1 MEIPEKSGI
10 LSMVVFSKLFRP
22 MKRFSLFASV
32 ILLVCACQ
40 LETEI
45 QPENSG
51 FKTVTINAGDAGTRT
66 AVHFDGVNYSVT
78 WKAGDQISVAEVIQ
92 GNYSIDEKSRPAPYQ
107 IKASDALAADAAT
120 ASFNITF
127 ADRTSLAENPTGDD
141 FRYVGVYPSGSLYS
155 VNWTEDS
162 RAEWE
167 LHWGDTSTPDHFILL
182 VNMPTIQS
190 PTADSFDPNADLMV
204 SQVVTSAS
212 QPNELSLRFARVG
225 TIAKIT
231 LKGLPAG
238 KTLESGTFTF
248 PMTWPG
254 AYMVEYDPTL
264 GKTGLFNKPSGLISF
279 NPYEVTVDGSGNA
292 VLWLRTLSGTL
303 SGWFNF
309 DVTVSDGKG
318 GGKPERYEKR
328 VDLDALGRTIEF
340 PESGI
345 TTFSVTLEKHYDL
358 SFTNESYVTGETS
371 IEAHLLFDLGGKPH
385 TSVTYGLI
393 AFDPATPDPFETV
406 KVDTADP
413 GEIIPL
419 TPDGEGRVTYS
430 ATGLTPGTE
439 YCFMPFM
446 VIDGVAFY
454 PEYSYFSYTTLTH
467 YDYVEPGL
475 VDLGL
480 PSGTKWASFNLGS
493 DAPLTAGYYYAWG
506 EVRPTV
512 SFTDSYSSK
521 YWYQYNYTSYAK
533 KYSTSAFKG
542 QNGLVDMKTVLDPE
556 DDAATV
562 CLGGDWRTPTS
573 EDFKE
578 LFENCN
584 RSYVEGGYVYTSK
597 NNGNSITLPA
607 CGFYGGSTKVTST
620 TYLMTSSLNI
630 DQVTFANQAEC
641 ANADGTS
648 NDYSDGTTRGY
659 MKFNIRPVSG
669 GTRAGYVW
677 TAHATD
683 PVLGSGTATVSWNFL
698 VPEDLENYQD
708 YTYKISWGNDSPFA
722 SYNITRTGSYT
733 LTGLT
738 PGTRYYYYVDWDC
751 RRWSSQYSVW
761 LHSGGSSEVR
771 SFVAE

>member
-1 MEIPEKSGI
+1 M
-10 LSMVVFSKLFRP
+10 
-22 MKRFSLFASV
+22 
-32 ILLVCACQ
+32 
-40 LETEI
+40 
-45 QPENSG
+45 
-51 FKTVTINAGDAGTRT
+51 TVHAGEAGTRT
-66 AVHFDGVNYSVT
+66 AIQVDGLTYHTNWS
-78 WKAGDQISVAEVIQ
+78 AGDQIDVAEVIQ
-92 GNYSIDEKSRPAPYQ
+92 GNYSMDEKSRPAPYQ
-107 IKASDALAADAAT
+107 IEASDALAADAAT

-127 ADRTSLAENPTGDD
+127 ADRTSLAENPTGGD

-155 VNWTEDS
+155 VNWTGDS
-162 RAEWE
+162 QAEWE
-167 LHWGDTSTPDHFILL
+167 SHWGDTSTPDHFTLL
-182 VNMPTIQS
+182 VNMPTSQN

-204 SQVVTSAS
+204 SQVVTSAT

-238 KTLESGTFTF
+238 RTLESGTFTF

-279 NPYEVTVDGSGNA
+279 YPEGVTVDGSGNA

-303 SGWFNF
+303 SGWFKF
-309 DVTVSDGKG
+309 DVTVNDGKG
-318 GGKPERYEKR
+318 GKGGEPERYEKR

-358 SFTNESYVTGETS
+358 TFTNESYVTGETS

-413 GEIIPL
+413 GDIIPL

-430 ATGLTPGTE
+430 VTGLTPGTE

-480 PSGTKWASFNLGS
+480 PSGTLWATFNLGS
-493 DAPLTAGYYYAWG
+493 DAPLTAGYYFAWG
-506 EVRPTV
+506 EVRPTEE
-512 SFTDSYSSK
+512 FDNYYYGSK
-521 YWYQYNYTSYAK
+521 YWNQYRSYNTGYAR
-533 KYSTSAFKG
+533 KYSTCAAYG
-542 QNGLVDMKTVLDPE
+542 QDGLMDMKTVLDAE

-562 CLGGDWRTPTS
+562 CLGGEWRTPTS
-573 EDFKE
+573 ADFAE
-578 LFENCN
+578 MMGNCD
-584 RSYVEGGYVYTSK
+584 RSNIEGGYVYTSK
-597 NNGNSITLPA
+597 KNGNSITFPA
-607 CGFYGGSTKVTST
+607 CGYYTGSSKQSSST
-620 TYLMTSSLNI
+620 FMMTSSLNI
-630 DQVTFANQAEC
+630 DVVSLPNRALC
-641 ANADGTS
+641 ADVHSGTS
-648 NDYSDGTTRGY
+648 DYADGTTRGY
-659 MKFNIRPVSG
+659 TKCNVRPVKG
-669 GTRAGYVW
+669 GTRAGHVW
-677 TAHATD
+677 TAHTSAT
-683 PVLGSGTATVSWNFL
+683 VLGGGSANVHSEFL
-698 VPEDLENYQD
+698 EAEDLENYME
-708 YTYKISWGNDSPFA
+708 YTYRAHLSSDPTYYPSTSISRNG
-722 SYNITRTGSYT
+722 YHTY
-733 LTGLT
+733 TGLT
-738 PGTRYYYYVDWDC
+738 PGTTYYYYVSWEC
-751 RRWSSQYSVW
+751 RQISDPSIHKY
-761 LHSGGSSEVR
+761 GTSEVR